1 MRLIDIEWYMKNGY
15 VLTKHGESNVVETIK
30 SLADIPILTIS
41 DIINGYK
48 EGSLD
53 TSSIEVLGFENKSDD
68 YINGVMWLLEKIDS
82 LPTVDIDNIIEN
94 LRNDPSVKLYGSS
107 NSNNYLIPL
116 DRAIEIIRQVSRE

>member
-1 MRLIDIEWYMKNGY
+1 MKNGY
-15 VLTKHGESNVVETIK
+15 ILTKQGEANVVENVK
-30 SLADIPILTIS
+30 SLADIPVVTIS

>member
-1 MRLIDIEWYMKNGY
+1 MRLIDIQWYMKNGY
-15 VLTKHGESNVVETIK
+15 ILTKQGEANVVENVK
-30 SLADIPILTIS
+30 SLADIPVVTIS

>member
-1 MRLIDIEWYMKNGY
+1 MRLIDIQRYMKNGY
-15 VLTKHGESNVVETIK
+15 ILTKQGEANVVENVK
-30 SLADIPILTIS
+30 SLADIPVVTIS

-116 DRAIEIIRQVSRE
+116 DRAIEIIRQVSKE

>member
-1 MRLIDIEWYMKNGY
+1 MRLIDIQWYMKNGY
-15 VLTKHGESNVVETIK
+15 ILTKQGEANVVENVK
-30 SLADIPILTIS
+30 SLADIPVVTIS

-68 YINGVMWLLEKIDS
+68 YINGVMWVLEKIDS

-94 LRNDPSVKLYGSS
+94 MRNDPSVKLYGSS

>member
-15 VLTKHGESNVVETIK
+15 ILTKHGESNVVENVK
-30 SLADIPILTIS
+30 SLADIPVVTIS

-68 YINGVMWLLEKIDS
+68 YINGVMWVLEKIDS
-82 LPTVDIDNIIEN
+82 LPTVDIENIVEN

>member
-1 MRLIDIEWYMKNGY
+1 MRLIDIQRYMKNGY
-15 VLTKHGESNVVETIK
+15 ILTKQGEANVVENVK
-30 SLADIPILTIS
+30 SLADIPVVTIS